1 MRDAVASLVSCIGDI
16 FTVRTQ
22 RGYMSIHARNLL
34 WYGPTVRHE
43 DGDAVDDTS
52 WMSLPTLPNYVTFEN
67 EIALSN

>member
-1 MRDAVASLVSCIGDI
+1 
-16 FTVRTQ
+16 
-22 RGYMSIHARNLL
+22 MSIHARNLL